1 MHVGQWEHSGIKFEG
16 LSLAGIRT
24 SIAIPEYSVCFDVA
38 QGLPHS
44 LGMKTF
50 LITHGHLDHAS
61 GIPYIISQKAMNSHQ
76 APRFFMPK
84 SLVEP
89 LTEIMKI
96 WAKIEGHEYKYEFY
110 GVGPG
115 DEIEIK
121 PNIIARPFQTVHRVD
136 SQGYSLFRKTKKLRA
151 DLAHLSQ
158 KEIADLHRQGI
169 DPNEISEDCIV
180 SFTGDTQVEF
190 LDLNPVLKKSKILM
204 LEATYLDSQKS
215 VASAKEWGHTHLDEI
230 IPHLDSIESERV
242 VLIHTSSR
250 YSYKEAVALV
260 AERIPE
266 KHRGRVVL
274 FPGR

>member
-1 MHVGQWEHSGIKFEG
+1 MYIGEWEHGGLKFEG

-24 SIAIPEYSVCFDVA
+24 SIAVPDFSVTFDVA

-89 LTEIMKI
+89 LTQIMKL
-96 WAKIEGHEYKYEFY
+96 WEKIEGHEYRYEFF
-110 GVGPG
+110 GVEPG

-121 PNIIARPFQTVHRVD
+121 PNIVARPFRTVHRVE
-136 SQGYSLFRKTKKLRA
+136 SLGYSIFRRNKKLRA
-151 DLAHLSQ
+151 DLRHLTQSD
-158 KEIADLHRQGI
+158 IADLRRKGI
-169 DPNEISEDCIV
+169 DPNEIVEDRLV
-180 SFTGDTQVEF
+180 SFTGDTQIEF
-190 LDLNPVLKKSKILM
+190 LDISPEVKTSKILF
-204 LEATYLDSQKS
+204 LEATYLDNQKT
-215 VASAKEWGHTHLDEI
+215 VASAREWGHTHLNEI
-230 IPHLDSIESERV
+230 IPRLDSIESEKI

-250 YSYKEAVALV
+250 YSYKEALALIASQV
-260 AERIPE
+260 PPE
-266 KHRGRVVL
+266 HQDRVSL

>member
-1 MHVGQWEHSGIKFEG
+1 MYVGQWEHDGFKFEG

-24 SIAIPEYSVCFDVA
+24 SISMPEFSVSFDVA

-96 WAKIEGHEYKYEFY
+96 WEKIEGHQYKYEFY
-110 GVGPG
+110 GVSPG

-121 PNIIARPFQTVHRVD
+121 PNIVARPFPTVHRVE
-136 SQGYSLFRKTKKLRA
+136 SLGYSVFRKNKKLRA
-151 DLAHLSQ
+151 DLKHLTQ
-158 KEIADLHRQGI
+158 NEIVELRRKGI
-169 DPNEISEDCIV
+169 DPTEIFEDRIV
-180 SFTGDTQVEF
+180 SFTGDTQIEF
-190 LDLNPVLKKSKILM
+190 LDLSPEVSASKILI
-204 LEATYLDSQKS
+204 LEATYLDNQKT
-215 VASAKEWGHTHLDEI
+215 VASAKEWGHTHLFEI
-230 IPHLDSIESERV
+230 IPRLDSIESEKI

-250 YSYKEAVALV
+250 YSYKEALAIIAAQV
-260 AERIPE
+260 PE
-266 KHRGRVVL
+266 KHHDRVLL